1 MWVRTESHTK
11 WEIVAGNTYLAMKTL
26 KIIIEAKSARSDCCT
41 ILHEMTG
48 PVINLP
54 RDDAMY

>member
-1 MWVRTESHTK
+1 MWVRTESHTE

-26 KIIIEAKSARSDCCT
+26 KIIIEAKSVRSDCFT
-41 ILHEMTG
+41 IVNEMTG

-54 RDDAMY
+54 RDDVIY